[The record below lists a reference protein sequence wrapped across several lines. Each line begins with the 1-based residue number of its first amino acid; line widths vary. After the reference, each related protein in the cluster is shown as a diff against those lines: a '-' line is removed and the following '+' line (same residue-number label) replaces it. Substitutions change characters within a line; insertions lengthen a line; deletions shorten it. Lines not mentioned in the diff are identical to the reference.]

1 MQIVKKLRK
10 EVVFQ
15 EKIYEYNTHSF
26 KIKNHYG
33 GFKMKKLGVLL
44 LAAVFL
50 LSVVAVFAGGGK
62 EAKKPAEEEEYAEE
76 SKEYIAE
83 AGMYP
88 LFEKYRE
95 IAMKE
100 ETYPGQPG
108 EGKKLGFA
116 NIFGTLPFCIS
127 VEQNII
133 KQAKLAG
140 FSEDDLII
148 MDNQYDSVLGLKNA
162 DIMLSKR
169 PDFFIE
175 FQSDSKVN
183 NIVAQK
189 FGAAGIPLLAIDV
202 PVPGAPFMGVNN
214 WQAAVLAGNH
224 AAKLIKEQWGGW
236 DAVDMVVLLQMP
248 AGGEVTMLRSEGF
261 AAALVDAFGPEAEE
275 KIVRTD
281 GGMGQSE
288 EAKAAMDDVLAAHPK
303 PKKMVVTSI
312 NEQTM
317 AGAIAS
323 IQSAGRWSAANT
335 IIVTQGCDE
344 LGQSQIRDGLTDG
357 SIAYFPEK
365 YGEYV
370 IPAVC
375 AILEGQAVPPY
386 IYVENVVIT
395 KDNINEWYPQ

>member
-1 MQIVKKLRK
+1 
-10 EVVFQ
+10 
-15 EKIYEYNTHSF
+15 
-26 KIKNHYG
+26 
-33 GFKMKKLGVLL
+33 MKK
-44 LAAVFL
+44 VFVIL
-50 LSVVAVFAGGGK
+50 IALVFALSAFGAFAKGGTA
-62 EAKKPAEEEEYAEE
+62 EKPPEEKEYAEE
-76 SKEYIAE
+76 SKEYAEE

-95 IAMKE
+95 YAKNE
-100 ETYPGQPG
+100 EPYPGQPG

-116 NIFGTLPFCIS
+116 NIFATQPFCIS
-127 VEQNII
+127 VENNII
-133 KQAKLAG
+133 EQAKLAG
-140 FSEDDLII
+140 FAEDDMII
-148 MDNQYDSVLGLKNA
+148 MDNQYDSVIGLKNA

-175 FQSDSKVN
+175 FQADSKVN

-189 FGAAGIPLLAIDV
+189 FTAAGIPLLAIDV

-214 WQAAVLAGNH
+214 WQAAVMAGKH
-224 AAKLIKEQWGGW
+224 AAKLVREEWGGW
-236 DAVDMVVLLQMP
+236 DSVDLCVLLQMP

-261 AAALVDAFGPEAEE
+261 AAALVDEFGDDAED

-288 EAKAAMDDVLAAHPK
+288 QAKAAMDDVLAAHPEAEM
-303 PKKMVVTSI
+303 MVITSI

-317 AGAIAS
+317 AGVIAS
-323 IQSAGRWSAANT
+323 LQTAGRWDAENT

-375 AILEGQAVPPY
+375 SILEGEPVPPY

-395 KDNINEWYPQ
+395 QDNINEYYPQ

>member
-1 MQIVKKLRK
+1 MRK
-10 EVVFQ
+10 
-15 EKIYEYNTHSF
+15 IG
-26 KIKNHYG
+26 I
-33 GFKMKKLGVLL
+33 LL
-44 LAAVFL
+44 LAAVFI
-50 LSVVAVFAGGGK
+50 LSAFAVFAGS
-62 EAKKPAEEEEYAEE
+62 EKPEKPVEEEEYAEE
-76 SKEYIAE
+76 SKEYE
-83 AGMYP
+83 AAAGAYP

-95 IAMKE
+95 SAMRE
-100 ETYPGQPG
+100 ESYADQPG
-108 EGKKLGFA
+108 KGKKLGFA

-140 FSEDDLII
+140 FSESDMII

-162 DIMLSKR
+162 DIMLSKS

-189 FGAAGIPLLAIDV
+189 FGSAGIPLLAIDV

-214 WQAAVLAGNH
+214 WQAAVMAGKH
-224 AAKLIKEQWGGW
+224 AAKLIEEQWGGW

-288 EAKAAMDDVLAAHPK
+288 EAKAAMDDVLAAHPM

-323 IQSAGRWSAANT
+323 LQSAGRWSAADT

-344 LGQSQIRDGLTDG
+344 LGQSQIRDGSTDG
-357 SIAYFPEK
+357 SIAYFPEH

-386 IYVENVVIT
+386 IYVKNVVIT
-395 KDNINEWYPQ
+395 KDNIEEWYPQ

>member
-1 MQIVKKLRK
+1 
-10 EVVFQ
+10 
-15 EKIYEYNTHSF
+15 
-26 KIKNHYG
+26 
-33 GFKMKKLGVLL
+33 MKKIFVIL
-44 LAAVFL
+44 LALVFV
-50 LSVVAVFAGGGK
+50 LSAFAAFASGGK
-62 EAKKPAEEEEYAEE
+62 EKEAPSEDKYAEE
-76 SKEYIAE
+76 SKEYAEE

-88 LFEKYRE
+88 LFEEYRE
-95 IAMKE
+95 YAKNE
-100 ETYPGQPG
+100 EPYPGLPG

-116 NIFGTLPFCIS
+116 NIFATQPFCIS
-127 VEQNII
+127 VENNII
-133 KQAKLAG
+133 YQAKLAG
-140 FSEDDLII
+140 FVEDDMII
-148 MDNQYDSVLGLKNA
+148 MDNQYDSVIGLKNA

-169 PDFFIE
+169 PHFFIE
-175 FQSDSKVN
+175 FQADSKVN

-189 FGAAGIPLLAIDV
+189 FTAAGIPLLAIDV

-214 WQAAVLAGNH
+214 WQAAVMAGKH
-224 AAKLIKEQWGGW
+224 AAKLVKEQWGGW
-236 DAVDMVVLLQMP
+236 DAVDLCVLLQMP

-261 AAALVDAFGPEAEE
+261 AAALVDEFGAEAED

-288 EAKAAMDDVLAAHPK
+288 QAKQAMDDVLAAHPAA
-303 PKKMVVTSI
+303 KKMVLTSI

-323 IQSAGRWSAANT
+323 LQTAGRWDADDT
-335 IIVTQGCDE
+335 IIMTQGCDE

-370 IPAVC
+370 IPAMC
-375 AILEGQAVPPY
+375 SILQGQPVPPY

-395 KDNINEWYPQ
+395 QDNISTYYPK